1 MAKLDPRKSVI
12 PKAKITLDE
21 NCGRTDRDFT
31 SRKNFTNH
39 VKTHSD
45 EVFKC
50 PKCPHI
56 WKEGPEIHFNT
67 KKALLKHIFE
77 YHKSEKDCQDCDKT
91 YSTSSN
97 LKKHEL
103 SHQIIETCSKCNKTF
118 ASKYKLKDHEKS
130 MLI

>member
-56 WKEGPEIHFNT
+56 WKEGPENHFNT

-77 YHKSEKDCQDCDKT
+77 YHKYHT
-91 YSTSSN
+91 
-97 LKKHEL
+97 L
-103 SHQIIETCSKCNKTF
+103 SQYTKVLDIPVVNVNIKQQI
-118 ASKYKLKDHEKS
+118 
-130 MLI
+130 LIMI

>member
-50 PKCPHI
+50 PKFPHI
-56 WKEGPEIHFNT
+56 WKEGPENHFNT
-67 KKALLKHIFE
+67 KKALFQHIFE
-77 YHKSEKDCQDCDKT
+77 YHKSEKNCQDFLRQW
-91 YSTSSN
+91 ST
-97 LKKHEL
+97 
-103 SHQIIETCSKCNKTF
+103 QTPTICS
-118 ASKYKLKDHEKS
+118 
-130 MLI
+130 

>member
-1 MAKLDPRKSVI
+1 MAKLDPRKSVP

-21 NCGRTDRDFT
+21 NCGRTASDFT

-56 WKEGPEIHFNT
+56 WKEGPENQFNT
-67 KKALLKHIFE
+67 KKALLKHI
-77 YHKSEKDCQDCDKT
+77 
-91 YSTSSN
+91 
-97 LKKHEL
+97 
-103 SHQIIETCSKCNKTF
+103 TCSRMSQYTKVLDIPVVNVNIKQP
-118 ASKYKLKDHEKS
+118 L
-130 MLI
+130 LIMI